1 MRTQLTPD
9 QREDLKHQMAYRW
22 LDQMSFRDL
31 ERVFLETQ
39 VDYLESY
46 TDEEL
51 LAEIEDNF
59 MEAEFASIM
68 EGLANG

>member
-22 LDQMSFRDL
+22 LDQMSLRDL

>member
-1 MRTQLTPD
+1 MTPD
-9 QREDLKHQMAYRW
+9 QREDLKHQLAYRW
-22 LDQMSFRDL
+22 LDQMSLRDL

>member
-1 MRTQLTPD
+1 MHALTPD

-22 LDQMSFRDL
+22 LDQMSLRDL

-39 VDYLESY
+39 VDYLGSY

-51 LAEIEDNF
+51 LAEIEGNF
-59 MEAEFASIM
+59 MEAEFASIL

>member
-1 MRTQLTPD
+1 MITPLTAD

-22 LDQMSFRDL
+22 LDQMSLRDL

>member
-1 MRTQLTPD
+1 MITPLTAD
-9 QREDLKHQMAYRW
+9 QREDLKHQVAYRW
-22 LDQMSFRDL
+22 LDQMSMKDL
-31 ERVFLETQ
+31 ERVFVEMQ
-39 VDYLESY
+39 VEHLDSC

>member
-1 MRTQLTPD
+1 
-9 QREDLKHQMAYRW
+9 
-22 LDQMSFRDL
+22 MSLRDL

>member
-1 MRTQLTPD
+1 MPTLTPD

-22 LDQMSFRDL
+22 LDQMSLRDL

-59 MEAEFASIM
+59 MEAEFALIM

>member
-1 MRTQLTPD
+1 MITALTPD

-22 LDQMSFRDL
+22 LDQMSLRDL